1 MDYSDFSMTV
11 VGLGLIGGSLA
22 MAIKNRLKPK
32 NLWGID
38 VNANA
43 LDYAESAGLINRG
56 FLSAKEP
63 LQKSDFV
70 FICIYPRE
78 TVEFIRQNM
87 DNFKSG
93 AVITD
98 TTGIKVPLIS
108 EIGSI
113 LRDDVDY
120 ISGHPLAGRESKGLE
135 FAREN
140 IFEGADYLITPTE
153 KNKPENIALIEDIVK
168 QLGFGHVVRL
178 TPQQHDNMIAFV
190 SHLPHVI
197 AAALVLN
204 PILEKEALYFGG
216 SFRDITR
223 VGRINPDLW
232 SQLLL
237 DNGDYVIRHLKI
249 FEEGIQD
256 FIQVIDSQDETR
268 LKALLAKACERKEG
282 LDLSVDARRKSGK

>member
-78 TVEFIRQNM
+78 TAEFIRKNM

-120 ISGHPLAGRESKGLE
+120 ISGHPMAGRESMGLE
-135 FAREN
+135 FAQEN

-204 PILEKEALYFGG
+204 PILEKETLYFGG

-237 DNGDYVIRHLKI
+237 DNGDYVIKHLKI
-249 FEEGIQD
+249 FEDSIQD
-256 FIQVIDSQDETR
+256 FIKVIDSQDESR

-282 LDLSVDARRKSGK
+282 LDLSVDARCKSGK

>member
-78 TVEFIRQNM
+78 TAKFIRQNM

-120 ISGHPLAGRESKGLE
+120 ISGHPMAGRESMGLE
-135 FAREN
+135 FAQEN

-168 QLGFGHVVRL
+168 QLGFGHVVQL

-204 PILEKEALYFGG
+204 PILEKETLYFGG

-237 DNGDYVIRHLKI
+237 DNGDYVIKHLKI
-249 FEEGIQD
+249 FEDSIQD
-256 FIQVIDSQDETR
+256 FIKVIDSQDESR

-282 LDLSVDARRKSGK
+282 LDLSVDARCKSGK